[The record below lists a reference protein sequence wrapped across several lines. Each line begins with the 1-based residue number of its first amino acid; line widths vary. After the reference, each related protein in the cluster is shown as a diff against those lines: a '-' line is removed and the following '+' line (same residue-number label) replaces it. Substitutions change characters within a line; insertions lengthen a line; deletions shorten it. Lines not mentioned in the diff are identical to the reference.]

1 MKDRWTTE
9 IGSLNKEKT
18 PSPNFPPSDA
28 MPEGVGAAGK
38 EQTGDEIEHRG
49 DGVVVG
55 AAAVHRLEGLPDD
68 LVVADDGQ
76 VGGDVAV
83 ATAIIA
89 TIEQE

>member
-1 MKDRWTTE
+1 
-9 IGSLNKEKT
+9 
-18 PSPNFPPSDA
+18 

-38 EQTGDEIEHRG
+38 EQTGDEIKHRG

-76 VGGDVAV
+76 VGGGDVVAV
-83 ATAIIA
+83 ATAIITITA
-89 TIEQE
+89 IEQE

>member
-1 MKDRWTTE
+1 
-9 IGSLNKEKT
+9 
-18 PSPNFPPSDA
+18 

-38 EQTGDEIEHRG
+38 EQTGDEIKHRG